1 MPPHAT
7 PGDPHGAPYRNSVKL
22 SGTDSTSRSLCQWDA
37 SRGPATT
44 ITTPRDQTAQNEEPT
59 VGMSQFAAEKFTTR
73 SREAIEVAQ
82 VAATTAGHSTTE
94 PIHLLAALLRQEDG
108 TTRSLITKSGV
119 DVATLAASAEAAVRA
134 LPSATGAT
142 VQRPAASAALTR
154 VLATAMDLATGMKD
168 DYVAT
173 DHLLIALATVESSAK
188 LVLDDAGLTAD
199 GLREGVSAVRGSRR
213 VTSEGAESTYESL
226 EKFSVDLTQS
236 AEDGRLDPVIGRD
249 QEIRR
254 VIQVLSRRTKNNPV
268 LIGEPGV
275 GKTAVVEGLAQR
287 IVEGDVP
294 DSLKGRRVLSLD
306 LAAMLAGAKYRGEFE
321 ERLKAVLEEI
331 KDAAGQIIT
340 FIDELHTVVGAGA
353 GGDSAMDAGN
363 MLKPMLARGELHMIG
378 ATTLDEYRERIE
390 KDAAL
395 ERRFQ
400 QVFIGEP
407 SVEDTIQILRGIQEK
422 YQAHHGVRI
431 TDAALVAAA
440 TLSDRYIT
448 GRQLPDKAI
457 DLVDEAAS
465 RLRMEIESSP
475 EEIDQLRRQVERLK
489 MEEFAL
495 AKETD
500 PASVDRLGKLRAD
513 LADHEEEL
521 RALEARWEREK
532 ATLEG
537 EGELRRALDQL
548 RMEADKLLR
557 EGNLEGASKIR
568 YESIPELEKRIAEA
582 ELTQKTHGEDSADSW
597 EPLVGEE
604 VGAQQIA
611 DVVEA
616 WTGIPTGKMLQGET
630 AKLLEMEQVIGH
642 RLIGQAGA
650 VRAVS
655 DAVRRSRAGIADPNR
670 PTGSFLFLGPT
681 GTGKTELAKSLAD
694 FLFDDER
701 AIVRIDMSE
710 YSEKHSVARLV
721 GAPPGYVGYEEGGQL
736 TEAVRRRPYSV
747 VLLDE
752 VEKAHPEVFDILLQ
766 VLDDGRLT
774 DGQGRTVDF
783 RNTLLI
789 LTSNLGSV
797 FLVDPTLEDDEKRES
812 VLATVRASFK
822 PEFLNR
828 LDEIVIFDA
837 LSKDDLAHIVDLQL
851 GLLEKR
857 LAARRIDIEVTD
869 AAREW
874 LADTGYDPAYG
885 ARPLRRLIQSAI
897 GDPLARMLLGG
908 EVVDGTRVLV
918 DRAPDPADGLSLIP
932 A

>member
-1 MPPHAT
+1 
-7 PGDPHGAPYRNSVKL
+7 
-22 SGTDSTSRSLCQWDA
+22 
-37 SRGPATT
+37 
-44 ITTPRDQTAQNEEPT
+44 
-59 VGMSQFAAEKFTTR
+59 MSQFAAEKFTTR
-73 SREAIEVAQ
+73 SREAIDLAQ
-82 VAATTAGHSTTE
+82 VSATTSGHSATE
-94 PIHLLAALLRQEDG
+94 PIHLLLALLRAEDGG
-108 TTRSLITKSGV
+108 TTRSLVTKAGV
-119 DVATLAASAEAAVRA
+119 DAEALRAAAEAVA
-134 LPSATGAT
+134 AAMPSATGAT
-142 VQRPAASAALTR
+142 VQRPAASPALTR
-154 VLATAMDLATGMKD
+154 VLAAAVELASSMKD
-168 DYVAT
+168 EYVAT
-173 DHLLIALATVESSAK
+173 DHLLVALATVESSAK
-188 LVLDDAGLTAD
+188 TVLTDAGLTAD
-199 GLREGVSAVRGSRR
+199 GLREGISAVRGSRR

-226 EKFSVDLTQS
+226 EKFSVDLTQA
-236 AEDGRLDPVIGRD
+236 AEEGRLDPVIGRD
-249 QEIRR
+249 AEIRR

-287 IVEGDVP
+287 VVAGDVP

-306 LAAMLAGAKYRGEFE
+306 LAAMVAGAKYRGEFE

-331 KDAAGQIIT
+331 KDAGGQIIT

-390 KDAAL
+390 KDPAL

-475 EEIDQLRRQVERLK
+475 EEIDQLRRQVERMK

-500 PASVDRLGKLRAD
+500 PASVERLAKLRAD

-521 RALEARWEREK
+521 RGLETRWEREK

-548 RMEADKLLR
+548 RVEADKLLR
-557 EGNLEGASKIR
+557 EGNLEAASKIR
-568 YESIPELEKRIAEA
+568 YESIPELEKKIAAVE
-582 ELTQKTHGEDSADSW
+582 ETEKSDI

-642 RLIGQAGA
+642 RLIGQADA

-655 DAVRRSRAGIADPNR
+655 DAVRRSRAGISDPNR

-710 YSEKHSVARLV
+710 YGEKHSVARLV
-721 GAPPGYVGYEEGGQL
+721 GAPPGYIGYEEGGQL

-789 LTSNLGSV
+789 LTSNLGSMY
-797 FLVDPTLEDDEKRES
+797 LVDPTLEPEKKRES
-812 VLATVRASFK
+812 VLAMVRASFK

-851 GLLEKR
+851 ALLEKR
-857 LAARRIDIEVTD
+857 LAARRIDIDVTD

-885 ARPLRRLIQSAI
+885 ARPLRRLIQTAI
-897 GDPLARMLLGG
+897 GDPLARLLLSG
-908 EVVDGTRVLV
+908 EVVDGSTVRV
-918 DRAPDPADGLSLIP
+918 DRGLESSGGLTLTPA
-932 A
+932 

>member
-1 MPPHAT
+1 M
-7 PGDPHGAPYRNSVKL
+7 
-22 SGTDSTSRSLCQWDA
+22 
-37 SRGPATT
+37 
-44 ITTPRDQTAQNEEPT
+44 
-59 VGMSQFAAEKFTTR
+59 
-73 SREAIEVAQ
+73 VA
-82 VAATTAGHSTTE
+82 
-94 PIHLLAALLRQEDG
+94 
-108 TTRSLITKSGV
+108 
-119 DVATLAASAEAAVRA
+119 
-134 LPSATGAT
+134 
-142 VQRPAASAALTR
+142 
-154 VLATAMDLATGMKD
+154 
-168 DYVAT
+168 
-173 DHLLIALATVESSAK
+173 
-188 LVLDDAGLTAD
+188 
-199 GLREGVSAVRGSRR
+199 
-213 VTSEGAESTYESL
+213 
-226 EKFSVDLTQS
+226 
-236 AEDGRLDPVIGRD
+236 
-249 QEIRR
+249 
-254 VIQVLSRRTKNNPV
+254 
-268 LIGEPGV
+268 
-275 GKTAVVEGLAQR
+275 
-287 IVEGDVP
+287 GDVP
-294 DSLKGRRVLSLD
+294 DSLKGRRLLSLD
-306 LAAMLAGAKYRGEFE
+306 LAAMVAGAKYRGEFE

-331 KDAAGQIIT
+331 RDAGGQLIT

-390 KDAAL
+390 KDPAL

-400 QVFIGEP
+400 QVFVGEP
-407 SVEDTIQILRGIQEK
+407 TVEDTIQILRGIQEK
-422 YQAHHGVRI
+422 YEAHHGVRI

-457 DLVDEAAS
+457 DLIDEAAS

-475 EEIDQLRRQVERLK
+475 EEIDQLRRQVDRLK

-495 AKETD
+495 EKETD
-500 PASVDRLGKLRAD
+500 DASVERLAALRAD
-513 LADHEEEL
+513 LADKEEEL
-521 RALEARWEREK
+521 RGLDARWEREK
-532 ATLEG
+532 TSLEG
-537 EGELRRALDQL
+537 EGELRRQLDQL
-548 RMEADKLLR
+548 RIEADKLTR
-557 EGNLEGASKIR
+557 EGNLEAASEILYGR
-568 YESIPELEKRIAEA
+568 IPALEEQIAKVEETDGSEL
-582 ELTQKTHGEDSADSW
+582 

-604 VGAQQIA
+604 VGAEQVA

-616 WTGIPTGKMLQGET
+616 WTGIPTGRLLEGET
-630 AKLLEMEQVIGH
+630 AKLLRMEDVIGE
-642 RLIGQAGA
+642 RLIGQKDA

-710 YSEKHSVARLV
+710 YSEKHSVSRLV
-721 GAPPGYVGYEEGGQL
+721 GAPPGYVGYDEGGQL

-783 RNTLLI
+783 RNTLLV
-789 LTSNLGSV
+789 LTSNLGSGY
-797 FLVDPTLEDDEKRES
+797 LVDPTLDPEKKKES

-828 LDEIVIFDA
+828 LDEIVVFDA
-837 LSKDDLAHIVDLQL
+837 LTQDELARIVDLQL
-851 GLLEKR
+851 ALLEQR
-857 LAARRIDIEVTD
+857 LAVRRITIQVTD
-869 AAREW
+869 AARQW
-874 LADTGYDPAYG
+874 LAETGYDPAYG

-897 GDPLARMLLGG
+897 GDPLSRMLIGG
-908 EVVDGTRVLV
+908 EVNDGGSVVV
-918 DRAPDPADGLSLIP
+918 DRGDDGLALGSGECRR

>member
-1 MPPHAT
+1 
-7 PGDPHGAPYRNSVKL
+7 
-22 SGTDSTSRSLCQWDA
+22 
-37 SRGPATT
+37 
-44 ITTPRDQTAQNEEPT
+44 
-59 VGMSQFAAEKFTTR
+59 MSQFSAEKFTTKA
-73 SREAIEVAQ
+73 REAIEAAQ
-82 VAATTAGHSTTE
+82 LSATTAGNTTTE
-94 PIHLLAALLRQEDG
+94 PIHLLVALLQQDEG
-108 TTRSLITKSGV
+108 TATSMVTKSGV
-119 DVATLAASAEAAVRA
+119 DAEELSRAAATALAGLPRASG
-134 LPSATGAT
+134 ST
-142 VQRPAASAALTR
+142 VQQPAASGSLTR
-154 VLATAMDLATGMKD
+154 VLAGAITLATSLKD
-168 DYVAT
+168 DYAAT
-173 DHLLIALATVESSAK
+173 EHLLISLATVESSAQK
-188 LVLDDAGLTAD
+188 VLVGAGLKEK
-199 GLREGVSAVRGSRR
+199 GLRESLKAVRGNRR
-213 VTSEGAESTYESL
+213 VTSQDAEDSYEAL
-226 EKFSVDLTQS
+226 EKYSQDLTEA
-236 AEDGRLDPVIGRD
+236 AERGKLDPVIGRD
-249 QEIRR
+249 SEIRR

-287 IVEGDVP
+287 IIAGDVP

-306 LAAMLAGAKYRGEFE
+306 LAAMVAGAQFRGQFE

-331 KDAAGQIIT
+331 KAAEGQVIT

-390 KDAAL
+390 KDPAL

-400 QVFIGEP
+400 QVFVGEP
-407 SVEDTIQILRGIQEK
+407 SVEDTVQILRGIQEK
-422 YQAHHGVRI
+422 YEAHHGVRI

-440 TLSDRYIT
+440 SLSDRYIT

-457 DLVDEAAS
+457 DLIDEAAS

-475 EEIDQLRRQVERLK
+475 EEIDQLRRAVDRLK

-495 AKETD
+495 SKESD
-500 PASVDRLGKLRAD
+500 DASLERHAALRKE
-513 LADHEEEL
+513 LADKEEQL

-532 ATLEG
+532 ASLEG
-537 EGELRRALDQL
+537 EGALRKQLDAL
-548 RMEADKLLR
+548 RSEAERLQR
-557 EGNLEGASKIR
+557 EGSLGEASEILYGKIPALEQQ
-568 YESIPELEKRIAEA
+568 IAEA
-582 ELTQKTHGEDSADSW
+582 ASESEEEQVTDR
-597 EPLVGEE
+597 LVGEE
-604 VGAQQIA
+604 VAAQQIA
-611 DVVEA
+611 EVVEA
-616 WTGIPTGKMLQGET
+616 WTGIPTGKMLQGEQ
-630 AKLLEMEQVIGH
+630 AKLLEMESVVGQ
-642 RLIGQAGA
+642 RLIGQKAA
-650 VRAVS
+650 VTAVA

-721 GAPPGYVGYEEGGQL
+721 GAPPGYVGYDEGGQL

-789 LTSNLGSV
+789 LTSNLGSA
-797 FLVDPTLEDDEKRES
+797 FLVDPAMGEEEKHES
-812 VLATVRASFK
+812 VMAVVRGAFK

-828 LDEIVIFDA
+828 LDEVVMFDA
-837 LSKDDLAHIVDLQL
+837 LSLADLTKIVDIQL
-851 GLLEKR
+851 AQLEKR
-857 LAARRIDIEVTD
+857 LAVRRISISVTPE
-869 AAREW
+869 AREW
-874 LADTGYDPAYG
+874 LAETGYDPAYG

-897 GDPLARMLLGG
+897 GDPLARMLIGG
-908 EVVDGTRVLV
+908 EVTDGGVVSV
-918 DRAPDPADGLSLIP
+918 DRDGDGLNLRV
-932 A
+932 

>member
-1 MPPHAT
+1 
-7 PGDPHGAPYRNSVKL
+7 
-22 SGTDSTSRSLCQWDA
+22 
-37 SRGPATT
+37 
-44 ITTPRDQTAQNEEPT
+44 
-59 VGMSQFAAEKFTTR
+59 MSQFAAEKFTTR
-73 SREAIEVAQ
+73 SREAIELAQ

-108 TTRSLITKSGV
+108 TTRSLVTRSGV
-119 DVATLAASAEAAVRA
+119 DGATLAAAAEAAVRA

-173 DHLLIALATVESSAK
+173 DQLLIALATVESSAK
-188 LVLDDAGLTAD
+188 KVLQDAGLTAD
-199 GLREGVSAVRGSRR
+199 GLREGLSAVRGSRR

-249 QEIRR
+249 TEIRR

-294 DSLKGRRVLSLD
+294 DSLKGRRLLSLD
-306 LAAMLAGAKYRGEFE
+306 LAAMVAGAKYRGEFE

-331 KDAAGQIIT
+331 KDAGGQIIT

-390 KDAAL
+390 KDPAL

-440 TLSDRYIT
+440 ALSDRYIT

-475 EEIDQLRRQVERLK
+475 EEIDQLRRQVERMK

-500 PASVDRLGKLRAD
+500 PASVDRLDKLRAD
-513 LADHEEEL
+513 LADQEEEL

-548 RMEADKLLR
+548 RVEADKLLR

-568 YESIPELEKRIAEA
+568 YESIPALEKKIAEV
-582 ELTQKTHGEDSADSW
+582 EESEKSEI

-630 AKLLEMEQVIGH
+630 AKLLEMEQVIGR
-642 RLIGQAGA
+642 RLVGQAEA

-655 DAVRRSRAGIADPNR
+655 DAVRRSRAGISDPNR

-681 GTGKTELAKSLAD
+681 GTGKTELAKALAD

-752 VEKAHPEVFDILLQ
+752 VEKAHSEVFDILLQ

-783 RNTLLI
+783 RNTLLV
-789 LTSNLGSV
+789 LTSNLGSA
-797 FLVDPTLEDDEKRES
+797 FLVDPTLDPDKKRES

-828 LDEIVIFDA
+828 LDEVVIFEA

-851 GLLEKR
+851 GLLERR
-857 LAARRIDIEVTD
+857 LAARRIEVDVTD
-869 AAREW
+869 AARGW
-874 LADTGYDPAYG
+874 LADTGFDPAYG
-885 ARPLRRLIQSAI
+885 ARPLRRLIQTAI
-897 GDPLARMLLGG
+897 GDPLARLLLSG
-908 EVVDGTRVLV
+908 EIVDGSTVRV
-918 DRAPDPADGLSLIP
+918 DRGEQGLVLTPA
-932 A
+932 

>member
-1 MPPHAT
+1 
-7 PGDPHGAPYRNSVKL
+7 
-22 SGTDSTSRSLCQWDA
+22 
-37 SRGPATT
+37 
-44 ITTPRDQTAQNEEPT
+44 
-59 VGMSQFAAEKFTTR
+59 MSQFGAEKFTTR
-73 SREAIEVAQ
+73 SREAIEAAQ
-82 VAATTAGHSTTE
+82 LAATTAGNSTTE
-94 PIHLLAALLRQEDG
+94 PIHLLVALLRDPDG
-108 TTRSLITKSGV
+108 TARQLVTKIGV
-119 DVATLAASAEAAVRA
+119 DAAFLQQTAERDMES
-134 LPSATGAT
+134 LPRATGST
-142 VQRPAASAALTR
+142 VQQPSASAALTR
-154 VLATAMDLATGMKD
+154 VLGGAIDLAASMKD

-173 DHLLIALATVESSAK
+173 EHLLISLATVESSAQK
-188 LVLDDAGLTAD
+188 VLSTSKVTAD
-199 GLREGVSAVRGSRR
+199 GLRDGLTAIRGNRR
-213 VTSEGAESTYESL
+213 VTSQNAESTYESL
-226 EKFSVDLTQS
+226 EKYSVDLTLA
-236 AEDGRLDPVIGRD
+236 AEDGKLDPVIGRD
-249 QEIRR
+249 AEIRR

-294 DSLKGRRVLSLD
+294 DSLKGRRLLSLD
-306 LAAMLAGAKYRGEFE
+306 LAAMVAGAKYRGEFE

-331 KDAAGQIIT
+331 KDSGGQVIT

-353 GGDSAMDAGN
+353 GGDSSMDAGN
-363 MLKPMLARGELHMIG
+363 MLKPMLARGELRMIG

-390 KDAAL
+390 KDPAL

-400 QVFIGEP
+400 QVFVGEP

-422 YQAHHGVRI
+422 YEAHHGVRI

-457 DLVDEAAS
+457 DLIDESAS

-475 EEIDQLRRQVERLK
+475 EEIDQLRRTVDRLK

-495 AKETD
+495 DKEKD
-500 PASVDRLGKLRAD
+500 AASIERLAKLRAD

-521 RALEARWEREK
+521 RGLETRWEREK
-532 ATLEG
+532 ASLEG
-537 EGELRRALDQL
+537 EGELRRELDQL
-548 RMEADKLLR
+548 RIEADKLLR
-557 EGNLEGASKIR
+557 EGNLEAASKIR
-568 YESIPELEKRIAEA
+568 YESIPELEKKLAA
-582 ELTQKTHGEDSADSW
+582 VDQAQGADAGDLQ
-597 EPLVGEE
+597 PLVGEE
-604 VGAQQIA
+604 VGPEQIA
-611 DVVEA
+611 EVVEA

-630 AKLLEMEQVIGH
+630 AKLLEMESVIGE
-642 RLIGQAGA
+642 RLVGQREA

-655 DAVRRSRAGIADPNR
+655 DAVRRSRAGISDPNR

-681 GTGKTELAKSLAD
+681 GTGKTELAKALAE

-710 YSEKHSVARLV
+710 YSEKHSVSRLV
-721 GAPPGYVGYEEGGQL
+721 GAPPGYVGYDEGGQL

-783 RNTLLI
+783 RNTMLI
-789 LTSNLGSV
+789 LTSNLGSN
-797 FLVDPTLEDDEKRES
+797 FLVDPTLPPEQKKSS
-812 VLATVRASFK
+812 VLAAVRSSFK

-828 LDEIVIFDA
+828 LDEIVIFEA
-837 LSKDDLAHIVDLQL
+837 LSREELAHIVDLQL
-851 GLLEKR
+851 SLLEKR
-857 LAARRIDIEVTD
+857 LAVRRISIEVSD
-869 AAREW
+869 AARLW
-874 LADTGYDPAYG
+874 LAETGYDPAYG

-897 GDPLARMLLGG
+897 GDQLARLLIGG
-908 EVVDGTRVLV
+908 EVIDGGKVAVDVVDGALVLT
-918 DRAPDPADGLSLIP
+918 PAS
-932 A
+932 

>member
-1 MPPHAT
+1 
-7 PGDPHGAPYRNSVKL
+7 
-22 SGTDSTSRSLCQWDA
+22 
-37 SRGPATT
+37 
-44 ITTPRDQTAQNEEPT
+44 
-59 VGMSQFAAEKFTTR
+59 MSQFGAEKFTTR
-73 SREAIEVAQ
+73 SREAIEAAQ
-82 VAATTAGHSTTE
+82 LAATTAGNTNTE
-94 PIHLLAALLRQEDG
+94 PVHLLLALLEQREG
-108 TTRSLITKSGV
+108 TARTLVTKAGV
-119 DVATLAASAEAAVRA
+119 DADALTAAARRA
-134 LPSATGAT
+134 QESLPRASGAT
-142 VQRPAASAALTR
+142 VQQPGASGALTR
-154 VLATAMDLATGMKD
+154 VLAGALDLAASLKD
-168 DYVAT
+168 DFVAT
-173 DHLLIALATVESSAK
+173 EHLLIAIAGTESAAQK
-188 LVLDDAGLTAD
+188 LLTDAGLTEA
-199 GLREGVSAVRGSRR
+199 GLREGLTAVRGNRR
-213 VTSEGAESTYESL
+213 VTSPDAESTYEAL
-226 EKFSVDLTQS
+226 EKYSVDLTAA
-236 AEDGRLDPVIGRD
+236 AEEGRLDPVIGRD
-249 QEIRR
+249 AEIRR
-254 VIQVLSRRTKNNPV
+254 VVQVLSRRTKNNPV

-287 IVEGDVP
+287 VVAGDVP

-306 LAAMLAGAKYRGEFE
+306 LAAMVAGAKYRGEFE

-331 KDAAGQIIT
+331 KDAGGQVIT

-390 KDAAL
+390 KDPAL

-400 QVFIGEP
+400 QVFVGEP

-422 YQAHHGVRI
+422 YEAHHGVRI

-475 EEIDQLRRQVERLK
+475 EEVDQLRRLVDRLK

-495 AKETD
+495 EKESD
-500 PASVDRLGKLRAD
+500 DASVERLAALRAD
-513 LADHEEEL
+513 LADKEEEL
-521 RALEARWEREK
+521 RGLEARWEQEK
-532 ATLEG
+532 STLEG
-537 EGELRRALDQL
+537 EGELRRQLDQL
-548 RMEADKLLR
+548 RIEAERLQREGELGRASEILYGRIPALEKQIEAATAAERAEAD
-557 EGNLEGASKIR
+557 
-568 YESIPELEKRIAEA
+568 EA
-582 ELTQKTHGEDSADSW
+582 ER
-597 EPLVGEE
+597 LVSEE
-604 VGAQQIA
+604 VGPEQVAE
-611 DVVEA
+611 VVEA
-616 WTGIPTGKMLQGET
+616 WTGIPTGRMLQGET
-630 AKLLEMEQVIGH
+630 AKLLEMESVLGE
-642 RLIGQAGA
+642 RLVGQRAA
-650 VRAVS
+650 VEAVS
-655 DAVRRSRAGIADPNR
+655 DAVRRSRAGISDPNR

-681 GTGKTELAKSLAD
+681 GVGKTELAKALAD

-710 YSEKHSVARLV
+710 YSEKHAVARLV

-789 LTSNLGSV
+789 LTSNLGSG
-797 FLVDPTLEDDEKRES
+797 FLVDPTLDPEKKRES
-812 VLATVRASFK
+812 VMAAVRQAFK

-828 LDEIVIFDA
+828 LDETVVFET
-837 LSKDDLAHIVDLQL
+837 LSREDLAHIVDLQL
-851 GLLEKR
+851 ALLEKR
-857 LAARRIDIEVTD
+857 LAVRRIGVDVTD
-869 AAREW
+869 AARTW
-874 LADTGYDPAYG
+874 LADAGFDPAYG

-897 GDPLARMLLGG
+897 GDPLAKMLIGG
-908 EVVDGTRVLV
+908 EIGDGGKVTV
-918 DRAPDPADGLSLIP
+918 DRAGDEGQAGLTLTPA
-932 A
+932 